1 MARLTVSF
9 LDETD
14 RETLHEQTLT
24 VLEEVGV
31 AYNTPAALD
40 VLEGTEAVLDHER
53 LTARLPRSLVARCL
67 ETAPRTVLLAARDPA
82 HDVVLGDGSL
92 SVTSDGGATYML
104 DDESGELREGSAA
117 DLRTI
122 MRLFDALPDVDYVWP
137 TISARDLDPLT
148 ANLEIAAISFRSCAK
163 HVQTGVRRPEYVAP
177 LLEMIAAVGGAVPAE
192 RPVFSTINCTVAPLA
207 HDGPMTEASI
217 ALARAGVP
225 IVILPLP
232 MMGTT
237 APITVAGVTV
247 VALAELL
254 SAVVLFQLAAPGCP
268 LIALPEAASA
278 DLRSGLYVSTSPEAA
293 AATLACIEMAK
304 QVYGLPTLGG
314 GFGGDAKAPDFQN
327 GIEGGGVLD
336 ALLGADSLVGLG
348 CLDGVQI
355 TSLATIVLHDEAAA
369 LVKERLRQVSF
380 GPADCLLDDIR
391 AVGPGGHYMGRRSTR
406 EHAHDAWQPRVL
418 RRGTFEASHGRTLV
432 QDALERAHELLA
444 THEVLPLPE
453 DVDRHLDEVVAAHRR
468 LALHTA

>member
-1 MARLTVSF
+1 MARLTLSF

-40 VLEGTEAVLDHER
+40 VLEGTEAVLDRDR
-53 LTARLPRSLVARCL
+53 LTARLPRELVERCL

-82 HDVVLGDGSL
+82 HDVRLGDGSL
-92 SVTSDGGATYML
+92 SFTSDGGATYML

-117 DLRTI
+117 DQHTI

-163 HVQTGVRRPEYVAP
+163 HVQTGVRGPEYVAP
-177 LLEMIAAVGGAVPAE
+177 LLEMIAAVGGAPVAE

-207 HDGPMTEASI
+207 HDGAMTEASI

-225 IVILPLP
+225 IVILPMPL
-232 MMGTT
+232 MGTT
-237 APITVAGVTV
+237 APITVAGATV

-268 LIALPEAASA
+268 LIASPEPASA

-293 AATLACIEMAK
+293 AAALAGVEMAK
-304 QVYGLPTLGG
+304 QVYGLPTLGLG
-314 GFGGDAKAPDFQN
+314 PGSDAKAPDFQD
-327 GIEGGGVLD
+327 GIEAGGLLD

-348 CLDGVQI
+348 GLDGAHI
-355 TSLATIVLHDEAAA
+355 TSLATIVLHHDAAG
-369 LVKERLRQVSF
+369 LVKKRVGAVAF

-406 EHAHDAWQPRVL
+406 EHARDAWQPAVL
-418 RRGTFEASHGRTLV
+418 RRGAFEAFRGRTLI

-444 THEVLPLPE
+444 THEVKPLPD
-453 DVDRHLDEVVAAHRR
+453 DVDRHLDEVVAAYRR